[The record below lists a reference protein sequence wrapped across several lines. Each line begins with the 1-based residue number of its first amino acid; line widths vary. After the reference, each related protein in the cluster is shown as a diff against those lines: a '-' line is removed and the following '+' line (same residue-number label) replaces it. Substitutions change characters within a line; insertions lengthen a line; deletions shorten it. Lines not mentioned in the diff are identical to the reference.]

1 MPATIPV
8 LVSESA
14 SAKSPVKGA
23 MSPVKKGTLGA
34 TRTLGSTL
42 GAEKSAVRNLD
53 ISNLK
58 ASVADLASQLSEV
71 FRDLKAVGGFKLTEV
86 TVSVEVSAEGS
97 VFLVGKAGVSG
108 GISLKFEP

>member
-14 SAKSPVKGA
+14 GEKP
-23 MSPVKKGTLGA
+23 PVKKATLGA
-34 TRTLGSTL
+34 SRALGPTLS
-42 GAEKSAVRNLD
+42 AEKSAVRNLD
-53 ISNLK
+53 ISKLK
-58 ASVADLASQLSEV
+58 GSVADLASQLSEV

-86 TVSVEVSAEGS
+86 TLSVEVSAEGS
-97 VFLVGKAGVSG
+97 VFLIGKAGVNG